1 MIVKR
6 PAILAQLGLA
16 VLLGGGAGLVLLR
29 QAAPSTAKAEERGLR
44 VSLSYVH
51 GVSNWGP
58 TDVLGTA
65 TVWPQEGVAEL
76 SVQLLP
82 RLTNGDTYAW
92 WVMNSTMGAVL
103 RLGTFNTSDAGDAHV
118 DTFLMGSL
126 PARANM
132 VLITVAHPGDTVKR
146 PGGMRSI
153 SGYLVTPANAL
164 SSSNGAGAAG
174 STTSGAKGGHVG
186 KNGQSTAPFR
196 VAALPRTGGG
206 PDAARQ
212 DKK

>member
-1 MIVKR
+1 VKR
-6 PAILAQLGLA
+6 QTLLAQLGLV

-29 QAAPSTAKAEERGLR
+29 QAAPSTARAEERGLR
-44 VSLSYVH
+44 VPLSYVH

-82 RLTNGDTYAW
+82 RLTDGDTYAW
-92 WVMNSTMGAVL
+92 WVMNSTTEDVL
-103 RLGTFNTSDAGDAHV
+103 RLGTFNTNDAGDAHV

-126 PARANM
+126 PAHANM
-132 VLITVAHPGDTVKR
+132 VLITVSHPGDTVNR

-153 SGYLVTPANAL
+153 SGYLVSPAQAL
-164 SSSNGAGAAG
+164 PSNGAGAKG
-174 STTSGAKGGHVG
+174 STTPGSKSGQVDR
-186 KNGQSTAPFR
+186 NSQPTAPFH
-196 VAALPRTGGG
+196 VVALPRTGGG
-206 PDAARQ
+206 AHADRGRT
-212 DKK
+212 

>member
-1 MIVKR
+1 MKR
-6 PAILAQLGLA
+6 SAILAQLGLA

-44 VSLSYVH
+44 VPLSYVH

-58 TDVLGTA
+58 TDVQGTA

-92 WVMNSTMGAVL
+92 WVMNSTTGDVL

-118 DTFLMGSL
+118 DTFLMGTL
-126 PARANM
+126 PARANL
-132 VLITVAHPGDTVKR
+132 VLVTVSHPGDTVNR
-146 PGGMRSI
+146 PSGMRSI
-153 SGYLVTPANAL
+153 SGYLVTPAQPVSPAD
-164 SSSNGAGAAG
+164 GAGVKG
-174 STTSGAKGGHVG
+174 STTPAG
-186 KNGQSTAPFR
+186 KAGQVDRNGQPIAP
-196 VAALPRTGGG
+196 VHVVALPRTGGG
-206 PDAARQ
+206 PAAARHA
-212 DKK
+212 K

>member
-1 MIVKR
+1 MKMKR
-6 PAILAQLGLA
+6 SAILAQLGLA

-29 QAAPSTAKAEERGLR
+29 QAPPSTAKAEERGLR
-44 VSLSYVH
+44 VPLSYVH

-82 RLTNGDTYAW
+82 RLANGDTYAW
-92 WVMNSTMGAVL
+92 WVMNSSTGAAL

-118 DTFLMGSL
+118 DTFLVGTL
-126 PARANM
+126 PSHANM
-132 VLITVAHPGDTVKR
+132 VLVTVSHPGDTVNR
-146 PGGMRSI
+146 PSGMRSI
-153 SGYLVTPANAL
+153 SGYLVNPVKTLPPT
-164 SSSNGAGAAG
+164 NG
-174 STTSGAKGGHVG
+174 SGAKGSNNPGARSGQVDRNGHPI
-186 KNGQSTAPFR
+186 AP
-196 VAALPRTGGG
+196 VHVVALPRTGGG

-212 DKK
+212 DR